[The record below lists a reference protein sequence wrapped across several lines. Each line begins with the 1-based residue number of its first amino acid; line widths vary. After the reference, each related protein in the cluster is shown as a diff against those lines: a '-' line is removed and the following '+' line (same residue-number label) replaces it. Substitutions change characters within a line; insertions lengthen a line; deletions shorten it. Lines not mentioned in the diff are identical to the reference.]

1 MANTHTAVPAFGS
14 SFTVHRDHAGFVIGK
29 KYAAINHVARDT
41 HTRIQVNDQD
51 KASPFVQFVIGGRSE
66 NDVSAAFARIN
77 ELATRA
83 EQATPRVAQFP
94 TINHFNCFHMNAFER
109 HITIH
114 PDDVG
119 MVLGAKASTLK
130 KNQRDTWTWAKL
142 FKATPNN
149 PPFVSVR
156 GFLLSDVDEAIK
168 RIASI
173 AQESCN
179 RRNGISRHHTQ
190 PKHNAPVNMADLVS
204 LPKTVTFAPT
214 SPTYAPTS
222 PTYTPTSPTSPHT
235 PPSA

>member
-1 MANTHTAVPAFGS
+1 MANTHTPVPAFGS
-14 SFTVHRDHAGFVIGK
+14 SFTVHRDHVGFVIGK
-29 KYAAINHVARDT
+29 KYAAINQVARDT

-51 KASPFVQFVIGGRSE
+51 KATPFVQFVIGGRSE

-77 ELATRA
+77 ELAARA

-94 TINHFNCFHMNAFER
+94 TINHFNCFHMNAFECR
-109 HITIH
+109 ITIH

-130 KNQRDTWTWAKL
+130 KTQRDTWTWAKL
-142 FKATPNN
+142 FKATPTNL
-149 PPFVSVR
+149 PFISVR
-156 GFLLSDVDEAIK
+156 GFLLTDVDEAIK

-173 AQESCN
+173 AQEAYN
-179 RRNGISRHHTQ
+179 RRTGAPRHNPQ
-190 PKHNAPVNMADLVS
+190 PKHNAPVNLASLVS
-204 LPKTVTFAPT
+204 LPNTFTFAPT

-222 PTYTPTSPTSPHT
+222 PHT